1 VSDCDEIV
9 EHHPALFTPA
19 PEPRRSGCT
28 PLVHTFGVLSSPGRA
43 GQSGDMAHSTY
54 IGIKK
59 PDAAGTFEAWL
70 FLLQGVPATQPPRNI
85 WRIMSRSELHD
96 LQREWQVD
104 EVRGDGLIW
113 LK

>member
-1 VSDCDEIV
+1 
-9 EHHPALFTPA
+9 
-19 PEPRRSGCT
+19 
-28 PLVHTFGVLSSPGRA
+28 
-43 GQSGDMAHSTY
+43 MAHTRY

-70 FLLQGVPATQPPRNI
+70 FLPQGVPATQPPRNI
-85 WRIMSRSELHD
+85 RRIRSRSELDD